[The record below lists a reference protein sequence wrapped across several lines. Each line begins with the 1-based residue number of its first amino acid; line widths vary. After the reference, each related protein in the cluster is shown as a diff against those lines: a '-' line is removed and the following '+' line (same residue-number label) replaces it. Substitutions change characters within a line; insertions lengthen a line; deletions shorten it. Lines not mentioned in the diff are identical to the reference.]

1 MDFKVAGLN
10 PASFAETLDFQKSSA
25 EVAPISLQDI
35 RSLRQG
41 FEREAET
48 LRPVLGAAEHQSM
61 LIAMYEGTEQL
72 LNRRVP
78 AFAVHEYLEGLKGS
92 AQELRNQGTG
102 QSRISATALQAI
114 TTFSALRSQ
123 SGIVLTKPCVPTT
136 ASYSVIR
143 LSLHLIDRSDASLFL
158 YPSFLF
164 HQRGL
169 GEV

>member
-35 RSLRQG
+35 RSLRHG

-48 LRPVLGAAEHQSM
+48 LRPVLGAVEHQSM

-92 AQELRNQGTG
+92 AQELGNQGLANQEFRQQLFK
-102 QSRISATALQAI
+102 QS
-114 TTFSALRSQ
+114 
-123 SGIVLTKPCVPTT
+123 
-136 ASYSVIR
+136 R
-143 LSLHLIDRSDASLFL
+143 LSLHYVLN
-158 YPSFLF
+158 
-164 HQRGL
+164 QG
-169 GEV
+169 

>member
-35 RSLRQG
+35 RSLRYG

-48 LRPVLGAAEHQSM
+48 LRPVLGASEHQSM

-92 AQELRNQGTG
+92 AQELRNQGLANQEFRQQLFE
-102 QSRISATALQAI
+102 QS
-114 TTFSALRSQ
+114 
-123 SGIVLTKPCVPTT
+123 
-136 ASYSVIR
+136 R
-143 LSLHLIDRSDASLFL
+143 LSLHYVLN
-158 YPSFLF
+158 
-164 HQRGL
+164 QG
-169 GEV
+169 

>member
-92 AQELRNQGTG
+92 AQELRNG
-102 QSRISATALQAI
+102 
-114 TTFSALRSQ
+114 
-123 SGIVLTKPCVPTT
+123 PEW
-136 ASYSVIR
+136 
-143 LSLHLIDRSDASLFL
+143 SDHVVGRGGYHRNDS
-158 YPSFLF
+158 SFLF
-164 HQRGL
+164 AIFI
-169 GEV
+169 